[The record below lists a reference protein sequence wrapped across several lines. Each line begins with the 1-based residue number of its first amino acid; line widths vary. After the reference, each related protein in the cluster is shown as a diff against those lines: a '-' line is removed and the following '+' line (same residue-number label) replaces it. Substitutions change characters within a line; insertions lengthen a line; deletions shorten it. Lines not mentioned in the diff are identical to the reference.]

1 MGNTSGKA
9 GTSFMLTHFTRRK
22 IQKSTSRHSTM
33 TERENGIVDIE
44 EAVRGARLLAAD
56 IESSL
61 GMRTRVETEY
71 PDDWQEF
78 HEEIGRSTPNAWVSV
93 AVPDAGTSAALD
105 PSESVS
111 TSAEGFAMELAR
123 ILQDDIQIHLREP
136 WPEDR
141 TRTGSS
147 LAPSE
152 AGWRSLGEQSYTVPY
167 GQLK

>member
-1 MGNTSGKA
+1 M
-9 GTSFMLTHFTRRK
+9 
-22 IQKSTSRHSTM
+22 
-33 TERENGIVDIE
+33 DIA

-61 GMRTRVETEY
+61 GLRTRVDTEY
-71 PDDWQEF
+71 PDDWREF
-78 HEEIGRSTPNAWVSV
+78 HEETGRPTPTTWVSV

-105 PSESVS
+105 PSESDS

-136 WPEDR
+136 WPKDR
-141 TRTGSS
+141 TRSGSS
-147 LAPSE
+147 LEPSE
-152 AGWRSLGEQSYTVPY
+152 TGWRSLGAQNYIVPY